1 MFQSCPIFRWLSDDD
16 FSSNIMG
23 QKVGLVMDDPD
34 EEMEED
40 EDTLWMRLR
49 ALQSMKEKL
58 DQEVDQEEEDNEINE
73 ILEVELLQ
81 EAETAANEE
90 LTVPYIPPATMDNTL
105 ITDNLDVLMNS
116 TINNEE
122 EVDTGEKMS
131 TLVKRL
137 KAAAKKTIEEK
148 NKEENYSPSQ
158 SPLRDI
164 MADDDVHV
172 DFDVIDLTQSPRSED
187 DLDIIEIIDKKA
199 TTITEAAELEFF
211 KHQREEPLFPASVWE
226 FQPAAAVIVQNQDE
240 SMIDVLNNFYFMIL
254 CPIYE

>member
-1 MFQSCPIFRWLSDDD
+1 
-16 FSSNIMG
+16 
-23 QKVGLVMDDPD
+23 MDEDPD

-73 ILEVELLQ
+73 MQELLQ

-90 LTVPYIPPATMDNTL
+90 LTVPYIPDPAPMYNSL

-116 TINNEE
+116 TLNKEDDDEI
-122 EVDTGEKMS
+122 DTGEKMS

-148 NKEENYSPSQ
+148 NHPQEENYSPSQ

-164 MADDDVHV
+164 DADDVHV

-187 DLDIIEIIDKKA
+187 DLDIIEIIDKNTS
-199 TTITEAAELEFF
+199 TTTTEAAELEFF
-211 KHQREEPLFPASVWE
+211 KGKFFVRVK
-226 FQPAAAVIVQNQDE
+226 V
-240 SMIDVLNNFYFMIL
+240 
-254 CPIYE
+254 